1 MENKYEQDQKHELEK
16 RRQLEMDYVKI
27 LKRAWETTWRYRALW
42 VFGIILA
49 LTTGGGTPSGP
60 NGNGGNGG
68 NGGGGFYPPGRFTW
82 PPGKFPWP
90 PGEFP
95 WPPSDIPWREV
106 ASNIVSVLVVVG
118 IGLACVTLLL
128 LVVGTIARYVAETSL
143 IRMVD
148 DHEETGQ
155 KRSIREGFRMGWSRD
170 SFRLFLIKLLITL
183 PTVAAFI
190 LLLLITGAPLL
201 LWLTRST
208 ALGVIGTVAAVGLFF
223 LFIFLAIIVG
233 TVLSLLIKFFWRAC
247 VLEGLGVTDS
257 IRHGFDMVR
266 RHLKDVVIMW
276 LIMVGIHIGWII
288 ALILISILLIP
299 VILLLI
305 VVGGIVG
312 GLPALA
318 VWGLTSIFFEG
329 VVPWILAALIGAPI
343 FILIVAV
350 PWLFLGGL
358 MEVFKSSVWTLTYRE
373 LCALESL
380 EMATEI
386 PPVTETQPETETWE
400 DFDIAPEQE
409 SEEDA

>member
-1 MENKYEQDQKHELEK
+1 
-16 RRQLEMDYVKI
+16 MDYVKI

-49 LTTGGGTPSGP
+49 LTTASGGSPGNGGGG
-60 NGNGGNGG
+60 GNGGNGG
-68 NGGGGFYPPGRFTW
+68 NGGFYPPGRFTW
-82 PPGKFPWP
+82 PPG
-90 PGEFP
+90 EFP
-95 WPPSDIPWREV
+95 WPPQGIPWPD
-106 ASNIVSVLVVVG
+106 APSNIVSVLIAVS
-118 IGLACVTLLL
+118 IGLACVMLLL
-128 LVVGTIARYVAETSL
+128 FVVGTIARYVAETAL

-170 SFRLFLIKLLITL
+170 AFRLFLIKLLITL
-183 PTVAAFI
+183 PTIAAFI

-208 ALGVIGTVAAVGLFF
+208 ALGVIGTVATVGLFF

-257 IRHGFDMVR
+257 IRHGFDVVR

-276 LIMVGIHIGWII
+276 LIMVGIRIGWVI
-288 ALILISILLIP
+288 ALVFISILLIP

-380 EMATEI
+380 EVATEI
-386 PPVTETQPETETWE
+386 PPAAAIYPEAETWE
-400 DFDIAPEQE
+400 DTEIAPEQE